1 MDSIYEKYGID
12 RNRVP
17 TDAEVSL
24 VAACFD
30 VGESE
35 ARAILAH
42 CRAGV
47 AGGSFAAASPRPA
60 LASSGAPS
68 FSSSRTEVVHV

>member
-35 ARAILAH
+35 ARAILSH
-42 CRAGV
+42 RRTGV
-47 AGGSFAAASPRPA
+47 ADVSSAASPRPA
-60 LASSGAPS
+60 LAPSVASSS
-68 FSSSRTEVVHV
+68 SSSRTEVAHV

>member
-24 VAACFD
+24 VAACFG
-30 VGESE
+30 VVESE
-35 ARAILAH
+35 ARAILSH
-42 CRAGV
+42 RRADV
-47 AGGSFAAASPRPA
+47 AGILSATASLRSA
-60 LASSGAPS
+60 LASSVASSS
-68 FSSSRTEVVHV
+68 FSSRSEVAHV